1 MRTALI
7 GLMVLG
13 LASFVAAEEK
23 QADLSVRFV
32 SIEQADFGKR
42 LTFELT
48 NTSGKTIDAIKGGIH
63 FYDQFGDRIGRS
75 GLALAIDEVMEANA
89 KIQRSGV
96 WPVLDHRV
104 EKLLEESPERV
115 TIKWRTEKVAYKE

>member
-1 MRTALI
+1 MRIALI
-7 GLMVLG
+7 GLMVFG

-48 NTSGKTIDAIKGGIH
+48 NTSGKTIDAIKGGIY
-63 FYDQFGDRIGRS
+63 FYDQFGDRIGH
-75 GLALAIDEVMEANA
+75 GLALAIDEVMEADA

-104 EKLLEESPERV
+104 EKLLEESPDRV
-115 TIKWRTEKVAYKE
+115 TIKWRTEKVAYRE